1 MIVFTSSEFIDKLK
15 WLVNDI
21 PNYYYSK
28 AGTWCNYNPNNEK
41 FMMDCVVSVKG
52 LLWGFKADKNKPHG
66 GGILGSNGVADFTC
80 NGALNYCTDV
90 STDFSNLVAGEYLCM
105 KGTKYQHTGIYLGNG
120 KVFECTTTW
129 NTNKCIISDIDSYG
143 NRSYKGI
150 KATRW
155 TYHGKLQYID
165 YSNIEPTPEPIPSSF
180 FPPKG
185 YFSLGDVSTNVGKIA
200 SFMYRMFPLYT
211 NKKAL
216 GNYYGPYIKASI
228 TEFQRRT
235 RLEPDGCVGPITL
248 NKLKEYGFKE

>member
-1 MIVFTSSEFIDKLK
+1 MIVFTVSEFIEKLK
-15 WLVNDI
+15 WLVNDV

-28 AGTWCNYNPNNEK
+28 AGTWCNYNSSNDK

-66 GGILGSNGVADFTC
+66 GGIYGSNGVADFTC

-129 NTNKCIISDIDSYG
+129 NAKKCIISDIDSCG

-165 YSNIEPTPEPIPSSF
+165 YSSVTPTPQPIDPF
-180 FPPKG
+180 LAPKG
-185 YFSLGDVSTNVGKIA
+185 YFSLGDTSPNIGKIA
-200 SFMYRMFPLYT
+200 SFMYRVFPLYT

-216 GNYYGPYIKASI
+216 GDYYGPYIRASI

-235 RLEPDGCVGPITL
+235 GLNPDGIVGTMTL